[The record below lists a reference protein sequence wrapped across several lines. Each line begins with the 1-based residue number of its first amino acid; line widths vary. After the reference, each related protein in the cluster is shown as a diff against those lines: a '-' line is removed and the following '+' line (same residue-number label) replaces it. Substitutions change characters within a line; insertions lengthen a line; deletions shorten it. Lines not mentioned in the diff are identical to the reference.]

1 MTGYF
6 ILIPFFL
13 IISIQHMRNKNIV
26 PLLLFYTLIS
36 PSVTV
41 TSNLRIDSA
50 YFLLLG
56 LMFVILITKKTLT
69 LSMELKKFFVF
80 TLALCMI
87 FLLSWIINSRTDM
100 NTLIIGIVGFI
111 KVPLILVV
119 LDNMGAH
126 KSDALSDIIAV
137 IRSITIV
144 NFAAILLQRLLPVFS
159 YELFSGLYASNTST
173 YYSQSTSEWGT
184 GGFYNGRY
192 IRMFGVFENP
202 MLMGGVVA
210 LALAFYVSL
219 YFSGKKLSILD
230 KINIPILIYS
240 GLVSSTKTFM
250 LSLPLLCLI
259 MAGLLFVSKDDTIKN
274 KRKRKLVFFLIFP
287 IAILLIVIFYDRIYE
302 WLYSFSP
309 TIANYFSY
317 LSDPLAAFSTRFG
330 SSSDTGLLA
339 PTVTVIKNNLLL
351 GVGPS
356 SVYGEPI
363 GDSSYVVLMHHGG
376 LVALFVFL
384 IYYISILIDKFRRQD
399 VEAVTV
405 LLLLLCIG
413 SGLNIV
419 LGANVTVFVY
429 YYLLKNNGYMANQY
443 LNGKE
448 RVAYAQ
454 CMKNC

>member
-1 MTGYF
+1 MAGYV
-6 ILIPFFL
+6 ILMLFFL

-41 TSNLRIDSA
+41 TSSLRIDSC

-56 LMFVILITKKTLT
+56 LILVILLTKKTLT
-69 LSMELKKFFVF
+69 LSREIKKFFVF
-80 TLALCMI
+80 TLALCMV

-100 NTLIIGIVGFI
+100 NSMIICIAGFI
-111 KVPLILVV
+111 KVPLILVI
-119 LDNMGAH
+119 LDNMGTH
-126 KSDALSDIIAV
+126 KGDILNDIVMV

-144 NFAAILLQRLLPVFS
+144 NFAAILLQRLFPVFA
-159 YELFSGLYASNTST
+159 YQLFSGLYASNTST
-173 YYSQSTSEWGT
+173 YYSQSTSEWGL

-192 IRMFGVFENP
+192 TRMFGVFENP

-219 YFSGKKLSILD
+219 YFSGRKLSILD
-230 KINIPILIYS
+230 KINVPILLYS

-259 MAGLLFVSKDDTIKN
+259 MAVLLFVSKDDTIKN
-274 KRKRKLVFFLIFP
+274 KRNRKLAFFLVFP
-287 IAILLIVIFYDRIYE
+287 IAVLLIVIFYDRIYE
-302 WLYSFSP
+302 WIYSFSP
-309 TIANYFSY
+309 TVANYFSY

-330 SSSDTGLLA
+330 NSSNTGLLA
-339 PTVTVIKNNLLL
+339 PTVAVIKNNLLL

-376 LVALFVFL
+376 LVALCICL
-384 IYYISILIDKFRRQD
+384 LYYIPILIDKLKHQEI
-399 VEAVTV
+399 EAVTV
-405 LLLLLCIG
+405 LLLLLFIG

-419 LGANVTVFVY
+419 IGANVTVFVY
-429 YYLLKNNGYMANQY
+429 YYLFKNNRRAVDEY

-448 RVAYAQ
+448 RVAYA
-454 CMKNC
+454 NA